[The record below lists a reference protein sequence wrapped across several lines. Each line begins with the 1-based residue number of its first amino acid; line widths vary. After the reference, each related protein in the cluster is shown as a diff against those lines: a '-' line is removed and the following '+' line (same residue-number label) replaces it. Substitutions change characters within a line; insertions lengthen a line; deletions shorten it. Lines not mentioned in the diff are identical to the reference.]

1 MVDTQDVRRFN
12 RYYTR
17 IMGVFDQTVFDL
29 DYSMIEMR
37 ILGEIGRHPSITA
50 NTLTKYLNIKKS
62 YLSRKLSKLE
72 RDHYVF
78 KEKNPED
85 SRSMCLYLTESGQ
98 KLNEYVEEQSDRKVI
113 ELLDPLDKEDFEAL
127 VAAMA
132 TVEKVLYKVVPNELE
147 ADEEGQE

>member
-1 MVDTQDVRRFN
+1 MDTHDVRRFN

-50 NTLTKYLNIKKS
+50 NMLTKYLNIKKS

-78 KEKNPED
+78 KEKIP
-85 SRSMCLYLTESGQ
+85 RT
-98 KLNEYVEEQSDRKVI
+98 
-113 ELLDPLDKEDFEAL
+113 
-127 VAAMA
+127 AA
-132 TVEKVLYKVVPNELE
+132 VCVFI
-147 ADEEGQE
+147 

>member
-1 MVDTQDVRRFN
+1 MRRFN

-17 IMGVFDQTVFDL
+17 ILGVFDQTVFDL

-50 NTLTKYLNIKKS
+50 NELTKCLNIKKS

-72 RDHYVF
+72 KNEYIY

-85 SRSMCLYLTESGQ
+85 SRSQHLYLTEKGLE
-98 KLNEYVEEQSDRKVI
+98 LNKYVEEQSDRKVL
-113 ELLDPLDKEDFEAL
+113 ELLEPLDEANYQEL
-127 VAAMA
+127 VAAMK
-132 TVEKVLYKVVPNELE
+132 TIENILYQVVPNELE
-147 ADEEGQE
+147 KNEVK